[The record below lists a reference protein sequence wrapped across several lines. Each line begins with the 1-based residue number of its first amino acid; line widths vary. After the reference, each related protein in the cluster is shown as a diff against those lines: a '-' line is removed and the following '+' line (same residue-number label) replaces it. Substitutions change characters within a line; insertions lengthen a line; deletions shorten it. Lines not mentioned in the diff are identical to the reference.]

1 MNIAVLIKQ
10 TPDTETKIKPTAD
23 GSSIEMDGIKYILSP
38 YDEFAVEEAI
48 KTKETVGDSEVT
60 VISVGPERVTEAL
73 RTSLAMGADKALRI
87 DDEGVELDSLVTAKV
102 LANAIKEKSFDII
115 FTGKQ
120 AIDGDCGAVTQ
131 MVAEFLDIAHV
142 TVVEGFELTDD
153 KSGATVTRSAGGG
166 SAEIIDLKFPAIVA
180 CEKGLNTPRYAS
192 LPGIMKAKKKPL
204 EVLKVADLA
213 NGAAAKVKFKN
224 YRLPEEK
231 HAGKILQGQETGQ
244 MVSELVKLLHEEA
257 KVI

>member
-1 MNIAVLIKQ
+1 MKIAVLVKQ

-23 GSSIEMDGIKYILSP
+23 GNSIETDGIKYILSP

-48 KTKETVGDSEVT
+48 KSKEKVGDGEVT
-60 VISVGPERVTEAL
+60 VISVGPERATEAL
-73 RTSLAMGADKALRI
+73 RTALAMGADKAIRI
-87 DDEGVELDSLVTAKV
+87 DDEGAELDSLLTAKV
-102 LANAIKEKSFDII
+102 LANAIKEQNFDVI

-120 AIDGDCGAVTQ
+120 AIDGDCGAVAQ

-142 TVVEGFELTDD
+142 TVVEGFELSDD
-153 KSGATVTRSAGGG
+153 KSGAKVTRSAGGG
-166 SAEIIDLKFPAIVA
+166 AEEIIDLKFPAIVA

-204 EVLKVADLA
+204 EVLKVADFA
-213 NGAAAKVKFKN
+213 NGATAKVKFKN
-224 YRLPEEK
+224 FRLPEEK
-231 HAGKILQGQETGQ
+231 HAGKILQGEEPAA